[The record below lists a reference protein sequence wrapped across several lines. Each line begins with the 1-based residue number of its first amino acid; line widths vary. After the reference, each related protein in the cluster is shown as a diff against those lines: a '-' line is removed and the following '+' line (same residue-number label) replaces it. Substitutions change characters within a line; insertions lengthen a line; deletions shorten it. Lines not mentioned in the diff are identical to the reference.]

1 MDPHLVEDTILELP
15 VTPHPTQILTQS
27 WDTPTGHHSASLIST
42 PAPAHS
48 WQEVKVLNPMKLKC
62 FMKVPEINELK

>member
-1 MDPHLVEDTILELP
+1 MEDTILELP
-15 VTPHPTQILTQS
+15 VTPHPTQILTQTLG
-27 WDTPTGHHSASLIST
+27 TPTGHLSASLIST

-48 WQEVKVLNPMKLKC
+48 LQEVKVLNPMKLKC